1 MVIHASEQQKECCRD
16 DTRPLT
22 HDFVSTTSTQNSS
35 KLANKTL
42 DNASFKSWRGPD
54 MYVTQYI
61 YFQMKI
67 SFKFV
72 E

>member
-1 MVIHASEQQKECCRD
+1 METTRSKQQKECCRD

-22 HDFVSTTSTQNSS
+22 HDFVSTTSTQNF
-35 KLANKTL
+35 KTCYKKL

-54 MYVTQYI
+54 MYETQYI
-61 YFQMKI
+61 FFQMKI

>member
-1 MVIHASEQQKECCRD
+1 MVIHASDQKKECCRD
-16 DTRPLT
+16 DTRALT
-22 HDFVSTTSTQNSS
+22 HDSS
-35 KLANKTL
+35 RRQVNTNFSNCLIKNWIMPRL
-42 DNASFKSWRGPD
+42 SPGV
-54 MYVTQYI
+54 YVTQYIYI